1 MRRLQI
7 LASSVGARLF
17 RQNSGVAW
25 VGKVERGPRTVTLRP
40 GDIVLRQARPFH
52 AGHPG
57 IADLGGWRRVTIT
70 PEMVGT
76 VIAQRLEVE
85 VKLNGRPTAEQ
96 LAWIKAVNNAGGRAG
111 IVRSEEDLLSLV
123 KVEENSTTA
132 LQLQAQRVVNNATSK
147 TLV

>member
-7 LASSVGARLF
+7 LASSLGARLF
-17 RQNSGVAW
+17 RQNSGQAW
-25 VGKVERGPRTVTLRP
+25 VGKVERGNGRTVRLNA

-76 VIAQRLEVE
+76 VIAQRLEAE

-96 LAWIKAVNNAGGRAG
+96 LAWIEAVNKSGGRAG
-111 IVRSEEDLLSLV
+111 IVRSDEDLRALV
-123 KVEENSTTA
+123 EGENI
-132 LQLQAQRVVNNATSK
+132 L
-147 TLV
+147 